1 MRERDPI
8 NFDFRVVVLLTAL
21 ITNPDLLHEYVT
33 DAKLDSEDPRKWHDL
48 IQLGFSPDLLN
59 DVLFL
64 FLRREVADAM
74 LVIQRLY
81 RTMEAVVQ
89 YCEETCPDDDWLRRY
104 LVSTRQIPQPLK
116 PAGVEIGG

>member
-1 MRERDPI
+1 MHERDPI

-21 ITNPDLLHEYVT
+21 ITNPDLLHEYVVG
-33 DAKLDSEDPRKWHDL
+33 AKLDSDDPKKWCAL
-48 IQLGFSPDLLN
+48 IQLGFSPDLLG

-64 FLRREVADAM
+64 FLRRDVANAM

-89 YCEETCPDDDWLRRY
+89 YCEETCPDEDWLSRY
-104 LVSTRQIPQPLK
+104 MVSTRQIPQPLK
-116 PAGVEIGG
+116 PAGVEIGS